1 KARGGKDQGLFEG
14 GPGLRRDLEG
24 RVELL
29 GGVAPLHLIDD
40 GIGGRGWHGVRRSG
54 RETQNT
60 YRDRF
65 ASNESSTPAQVPPLS
80 ALPRQ
85 SGRPGPEQSSMGRGA
100 SPSAFEGFSHASV
113 AQQSPRHVRRRP
125 RPFRHHRGRRPT
137 RRKAGQANAAS
148 QV

>member
-1 KARGGKDQGLFEG
+1 CAFTAGSVTTKNFHGCSPKLEG
-14 GPGLRRDLEG
+14 VRTRDCSRAAQVSGDLEG

-29 GGVAPLHLIDD
+29 GGVAPLQLIDD

-85 SGRPGPEQSSMGRGA
+85 SGRPGPEQSSMGQGD
-100 SPSAFEGFSHASV
+100 STYAF
-113 AQQSPRHVRRRP
+113 
-125 RPFRHHRGRRPT
+125 
-137 RRKAGQANAAS
+137 
-148 QV
+148 